1 MLVIAKAIANMWNE
15 EDSQVHFLEEV
26 ESELRNR
33 EKWGKQK
40 LKFYWNTCNRYSF
53 TPIRCKDMG
62 SPVSSNMPGGD
73 KNDTVIED
81 SLAQREENIKLK
93 NKTKQNKTKQN

>member
-1 MLVIAKAIANMWNE
+1 MFFCKIT
-15 EDSQVHFLEEV
+15 
-26 ESELRNR
+26 
-33 EKWGKQK
+33 
-40 LKFYWNTCNRYSF
+40 KFYR
-53 TPIRCKDMG
+53 
-62 SPVSSNMPGGD
+62 D

>member
-1 MLVIAKAIANMWNE
+1 MLGRGGRTHGLCYLLHIYPETLMLVIAKAIANMWNE

-40 LKFYWNTCNRYSF
+40 LKFY
-53 TPIRCKDMG
+53 
-62 SPVSSNMPGGD
+62 
-73 KNDTVIED
+73 
-81 SLAQREENIKLK
+81 
-93 NKTKQNKTKQN
+93 

>member
-1 MLVIAKAIANMWNE
+1 
-15 EDSQVHFLEEV
+15 
-26 ESELRNR
+26 
-33 EKWGKQK
+33 
-40 LKFYWNTCNRYSF
+40 
-53 TPIRCKDMG
+53 
-62 SPVSSNMPGGD
+62 MPGGD